1 MILKPEILLTGE
13 ADFYPPF
20 CGKKKQKTFRK
31 MTALF
36 KLIQTAS

>member
-20 CGKKKQKTFRK
+20 CGKKKQKHFEK
-31 MTALF
+31 
-36 KLIQTAS
+36 